1 MPEPDDRPDEALGR
15 LGEELKAFEAAR
27 GRSASSEANQSMAEG
42 YRLFA
47 GLIGGVLGG
56 VGLGWL
62 VDRVVHTTPW
72 GILIGA
78 VVGAGVSVFAAV
90 RAASR
95 ISRKALEKAGP
106 LPSVPDDDDDE

>member
-1 MPEPDDRPDEALGR
+1 MPKPDDRPEEALNR
-15 LGEELKAFEAAR
+15 LGEELQAFEAAR
-27 GRSASSEANQSMAEG
+27 GRSASKEANQSIAEG

-56 VGLGWL
+56 VGLGWAF
-62 VDRVVHTTPW
+62 DRFVHTSPW

-78 VVGAGVSVFAAV
+78 TVGAGVSVFMAA

-95 ISRKALEKAGP
+95 ISQRALEKAGP
-106 LPSVPDDDDDE
+106 IPSVPDDDDE

>member
-1 MPEPDDRPDEALGR
+1 MPEPDDRPEEALGR

-27 GRSASSEANQSMAEG
+27 AKSASSEANNSMAEG

-62 VDRVVHTTPW
+62 FDWAFHTAPW
-72 GILIGA
+72 GIAIGA
-78 VVGAGVSVFAAV
+78 IVGAGVSVFMAA

-95 ISRKALEKAGP
+95 ISQRALERAGK
-106 LPSVPDDDDDE
+106 LPSVPDDDDE

>member
-1 MPEPDDRPDEALGR
+1 MPEPDDRPEEALGR

-27 GRSASSEANQSMAEG
+27 DRSASSGVGNSMAEG

-47 GLIGGVLGG
+47 GLIGGVLVG

-62 VDRVVHTTPW
+62 VDRVVHTAPW
-72 GILIGA
+72 GIAIGA
-78 VVGAGVSVFAAV
+78 IVGAGVSVFMAA

-95 ISRKALEKAGP
+95 ISQRALEQAGK
-106 LPSVPDDDDDE
+106 LPSAPDDDDE

>member
-1 MPEPDDRPDEALGR
+1 MPKPDNRPEEALGR
-15 LGEELKAFEAAR
+15 LGEELQAFEAAR
-27 GRSASSEANQSMAEG
+27 ARSASTEANRSISEG

-62 VDRVVHTTPW
+62 VDRLAHTAPW

-78 VVGAGVSVFAAV
+78 TVGAGVSVFMAV
-90 RAASR
+90 RTASH
-95 ISRKALEKAGP
+95 ISQRALEKAGP
-106 LPSVPDDDDDE
+106 LPSVPDDDDE